1 MKELKDRI
9 LKEGRVLPGNIL
21 KVDGFLNHQLD
32 IRLFEAMGEEFA
44 RLFKEEKT
52 QKEEKDVSIYKVGQ
66 KVNHPRF
73 GEGEIVFISD
83 DGLVGDIVFE
93 DFGKK
98 SLMLNLAPL
107 EIL

>member
-1 MKELKDRI
+1 MPSRFIRELGLLSTAKRTIERKTEKNDF
-9 LKEGRVLPGNIL
+9 LKEKTLPI
-21 KVDGFLNHQLD
+21 FS
-32 IRLFEAMGEEFA
+32 RES
-44 RLFKEEKT
+44 LFKEEKT

-66 KVNHPRF
+66 KVSHPRF

-107 EIL
+107 KIL